1 MKNQNQNMEYYKSNI
16 KEGYMFVQ
24 NASVWK
30 PWAMKAKY
38 FILTRECLYCY
49 KRRGDLDAIPKDVIP
64 LDGISVTLDEGKSG
78 LRKRFYIR
86 LTSPQVGKSLNL
98 FCFMSEERN
107 EWLTCILS
115 ALTNKYTDKGLAKSA
130 RRKSGKTLSL
140 AECEFN
146 RRNQL
151 ETLEQTRPFSISCL
165 ELTDLSVVMDPMNP
179 TRSAVPIRKTYDIT
193 NLHSKKISSS
203 SLDVA
208 VEHGLHGSNSAPLKR
223 HKARSEKA
231 STVTHKRH
239 KSMSDLLSLN
249 DDLNPCIPTD
259 TVSKKKKPKH
269 KRLSL
274 GVLMGSNLNI
284 KAMSVTNL
292 NRLK

>member
-1 MKNQNQNMEYYKSNI
+1 MEFYKSNV

-24 NASVWK
+24 NTSVWK

-38 FILTRECLYCY
+38 FILTKECLYCY
-49 KRRGDLDAIPKDVIP
+49 KRRGDLDAIPKEVIP

-86 LTSPQVGKSLNL
+86 MTSPQLRKSLSL
-98 FCFMSEERN
+98 FCFIPEERN

-115 ALTNKYTDKGLAKSA
+115 ALTNKYTDKGLAKTA
-130 RRKSGKTLSL
+130 RRKSGKTHSL

-165 ELTDLSVVMDPMNP
+165 ELTNLSVVMDPRNP

-193 NLHSKKISSS
+193 NSQLKKVSSS

-208 VEHGLHGSNSAPLKR
+208 LEHHLRGSNSATLKR
-223 HKARSEKA
+223 HKVRSEK
-231 STVTHKRH
+231 SKTLTHKRH
-239 KSMSDLLSLN
+239 KSMSDLLSL
-249 DDLNPCIPTD
+249 DEDLNPCIPTN
-259 TVSKKKKPKH
+259 TISEKKKPKN
-269 KRLSL
+269 KRLSIGML
-274 GVLMGSNLNI
+274 IGNNLNF
-284 KAMSVTNL
+284 KTTSLTNL
-292 NRLK
+292 HRLK